1 MIRLHNPVAVKRW
14 RRFKERK
21 RAYGALWLLLILYA
35 VSLASE
41 LLCNDR
47 PLYLR
52 HAGRTFFPAF
62 RYYPEDAFLHNG
74 AQTRPDY
81 LKLATTPAFRPGSG
95 NLMIFPPVRCSP
107 YASIAPDSLG
117 IGDRC
122 ALRLTVVPRAA
133 SADVSPNGRIIDSV
147 APESLFGADE
157 IALHDRPLADF
168 WTLPPEVADA
178 IARRFRNEAAP
189 AVQAAALN
197 RTNRAQRAYVTLPP
211 FQPRATPPRSVRLT
225 FRDELT
231 SRLVRHTFIL
241 DREGAVVEGPHAF
254 FEGLDKDSQR
264 RLREFAARC
273 FTAPVPPATLLL
285 GGVTWQV
292 HAERKTVSWPHPPV
306 RGHWLGI
313 DGAGRDVLARL
324 LYGLRTSM
332 TFGILLVIATMA
344 VGICV
349 GAVQGY
355 YAGKVDIT
363 AQRLIEIWSALP
375 FLYIMI
381 LLGSVYGRSFM
392 LLLFC
397 YGMFNWIGVSY
408 YIRGEFLRL
417 RHLPYVDAARCLGVP
432 ARRIIFTHILP
443 NALTPVITLFPFLL
457 VGAIGAL
464 TALDYLGFGLPSPT
478 PSWGDLLQQAQQYRW
493 AWWLILYPSLMLFVV
508 MLLGVFLGEGIRDAY
523 DPRRHSRLV

>member
-1 MIRLHNPVAVKRW
+1 MALLHNPVAAKRW

-21 RAYGALWLLLILYA
+21 RAYSALWLLLILYGI
-35 VSLASE
+35 SLGSE

-52 HAGRTFFPAF
+52 CEGRAFFPVF

-81 LKLATTPAFRPGSG
+81 LKLAASPAFRAGSG
-95 NLMIFPPVRCSP
+95 NIMIFPPIRCSP

-122 ALRLTVVPRAA
+122 ALRLTAIPRAA
-133 SADVSPNGRIIDSV
+133 GVDLAPDGRIIESV
-147 APESLFGADE
+147 ASESLFGTDAT
-157 IALHDRPLADF
+157 ALHDKPLTNF
-168 WTLPPEVADA
+168 WSLPPEVNDA
-178 IARRFRNEAAP
+178 LARRFRNDPAP
-189 AVQAAALN
+189 AVQAALQN
-197 RTNRAQRAYVTLPP
+197 RTNHAQTAYVTLPP
-211 FQPRATPPRSVRLT
+211 FQPRAAAPRSVRLT

-231 SRLVRHTFIL
+231 SRLVRHTFVM
-241 DREGAVVEGPHAF
+241 DREGEILQGPRPF
-254 FEGLDKDSQR
+254 FNGLDKASQR
-264 RLREFAARC
+264 RLYDLADRC
-273 FTAPVPPATLLL
+273 FTAPIPPATLIL

-292 HAERKTVSWPHPPV
+292 QAERKTVSWPHPPV

-313 DGAGRDVLARL
+313 DSAGRDVLARL

-381 LLGSVYGRSFM
+381 LLGSVYGRSFT

-397 YGMFNWIGVSY
+397 YGLFNWIGVSY

-432 ARRIIFTHILP
+432 ARRIIFSHILP

-478 PSWGDLLQQAQQYRW
+478 PSWGDMLQQAQQFRW

-523 DPRRHSRLV
+523 DPRRYSKLE